1 MSDTPLLDRIR
12 EAHARF
18 TPSQSR
24 VGYPREFQEMVARY
38 TLARRQEGWSWREI
52 SSQLP
57 ISSTTASTWMS
68 RLEAKGGRSLVAVQV
83 VEDPTPSPLPES
95 GLVLTSPKGFQ
106 LTGMTLDQAARLLGH
121 LG

>member
-1 MSDTPLLDRIR
+1 MSDTAILARIH
-12 EAHARF
+12 EAYACF

-52 SSQLP
+52 SNQLP
-57 ISSTTASTWMS
+57 VSSTAASTWMA
-68 RLEAKGGRSLVAVQV
+68 RLETEEAGSLVAVQV
-83 VEDPTPSPLPES
+83 VDDLAQPPPPVS
-95 GLVLTSPKGFQ
+95 GLVLTSPAGYR
-106 LTGMTLDQAARLLGH
+106 LTGMTLDQAALLLGH